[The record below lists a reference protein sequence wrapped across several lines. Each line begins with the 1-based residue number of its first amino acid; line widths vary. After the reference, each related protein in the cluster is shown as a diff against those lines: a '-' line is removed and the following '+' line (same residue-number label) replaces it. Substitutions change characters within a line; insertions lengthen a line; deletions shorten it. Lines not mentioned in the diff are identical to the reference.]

1 MSICIRVKEL
11 KGERDRRAL
20 GSDNNSLNEDNS
32 SLMMHQR
39 QISSSEEYPNE
50 DEYADDFAESDDPEL
65 YNDVEDDDLLLHDE
79 DFPSDGDVNI
89 LDEDFPH
96 ENHNHLHHHHLQQ
109 SNSQPERYQ
118 QASMS
123 QHQSMYEFQHQQHQQ
138 QALLEQQQQNRRS
151 YEPPSPSR
159 MIPPP
164 TSNNEQK
171 YSRHPLD
178 TPVMASSPEYM
189 YDQVKPQQFVPKE
202 ESNTIDFTAQLED
215 CLFFDPNTIDSF
227 IKFHRAQIREVT
239 EFSKK
244 ETKLLANFSLGLSSR
259 RDDDERQGVSLR
271 EELKTSSEFI
281 GYLDNLDEV
290 LEMKTAAIEALRDRI
305 RHVLGEEEL

>member
-1 MSICIRVKEL
+1 
-11 KGERDRRAL
+11 
-20 GSDNNSLNEDNS
+20 
-32 SLMMHQR
+32 MHQR
-39 QISSSEEYPNE
+39 QLSSSEEYTNE
-50 DEYADDFAESDDPEL
+50 DDYVDDFHEEESDDNDL

-96 ENHNHLHHHHLQQ
+96 EN
-109 SNSQPERYQ
+109 S
-118 QASMS
+118 
-123 QHQSMYEFQHQQHQQ
+123 HQSRY
-138 QALLEQQQQNRRS
+138 EQQQQQQMQLLQEQQMLQQLQQQEQQLLQQHRRS
-151 YEPPSPSR
+151 IDPPPSANNR
-159 MIPPP
+159 MMIP
-164 TSNNEQK
+164 EGQQK
-171 YSRHPLD
+171 YTRHPLD
-178 TPVMASSPEYM
+178 MPMSSSPNDY
-189 YDQVKPQQFVPKE
+189 PSLQQQQQSFLSE
-202 ESNTIDFTAQLED
+202 EPSSSSINNNNHDFAPSATTGPTTTAAQLED
-215 CLFFDPNTIDSF
+215 CLFFDPNTIESF

-244 ETKLLANFSLGLSSR
+244 ETKLLANFSLALSSR
-259 RDDDERQGVSLR
+259 NEEGTPVSLR

>member
-1 MSICIRVKEL
+1 
-11 KGERDRRAL
+11 
-20 GSDNNSLNEDNS
+20 
-32 SLMMHQR
+32 MHQR
-39 QISSSEEYPNE
+39 QPSSSEEYPNE
-50 DEYADDFAESDDPEL
+50 DEYRDEFVESDDPEL

-89 LDEDFPH
+89 LDGDFPH
-96 ENHNHLHHHHLQQ
+96 EINNN
-109 SNSQPERYQ
+109 SNR
-118 QASMS
+118 
-123 QHQSMYEFQHQQHQQ
+123 FIDN
-138 QALLEQQQQNRRS
+138 QQQQYLSQQHRT
-151 YEPPSPSR
+151 YEPSPPLPASPASTNAR
-159 MIPPP
+159 LVP
-164 TSNNEQK
+164 TNTELK
-171 YSRHPLD
+171 YNRHPLD
-178 TPVMASSPEYM
+178 MPAMASSPDYNYE
-189 YDQVKPQQFVPKE
+189 QPKVDE
-202 ESNTIDFTAQLED
+202 TPTDNDFATQLED

-259 RDDDERQGVSLR
+259 RDDERQSSSLR

>member
-1 MSICIRVKEL
+1 LFRVKEL
-11 KGERDRRAL
+11 KGERDRRVV
-20 GSDNNSLNEDNS
+20 GSDTNTLDENNL
-32 SLMMHQR
+32 MHQR
-39 QISSSEEYPNE
+39 QLSSSEEYPNE
-50 DEYADDFAESDDPEL
+50 DEYPDEFAESDDPEL

-89 LDEDFPH
+89 LDGDFPH
-96 ENHNHLHHHHLQQ
+96 EINT
-109 SNSQPERYQ
+109 SNNR
-118 QASMS
+118 
-123 QHQSMYEFQHQQHQQ
+123 FIDN
-138 QALLEQQQQNRRS
+138 QQQQYAQQQQHRG
-151 YEPPSPSR
+151 YEPSPPLAASPASTTAR
-159 MIPPP
+159 MAPV
-164 TSNNEQK
+164 SEVK
-171 YSRHPLD
+171 YNRHPLD
-178 TPVMASSPEYM
+178 MPTMASSPDYNYE
-189 YDQVKPQQFVPKE
+189 QPKAE
-202 ESNTIDFTAQLED
+202 EPPASTTNDFTTQLED
-215 CLFFDPNTIDSF
+215 CLFFDPSTIDSF

-259 RDDDERQGVSLR
+259 REDERQSSSLR